1 MKQVIITVNGP
12 GEISAWL
19 TPLSRAIK
27 AASLETRVLAC
38 LMPCVFSSGTE
49 RAAVERIGTVDA
61 VAGISESFG
70 LIFRKRYPTGFE
82 PGAETLVLHLGGEL
96 LLSHLLARRL
106 GAPAFAYVE
115 HPAPILKRFERVFY
129 NGLNPMPERIGR
141 RGTEPVGE
149 MMVDAALAKLGVGGR
164 AAREPKTVAIFP
176 GSRDY
181 MAGFLL
187 PYFAEAADRIAAIR
201 PDISFVL
208 PKSDYIADAWYR
220 DFPAPEAN
228 RDWRASA
235 VTHHAEDGAEWF
247 ETSAG
252 TRIEAVSNG
261 EVLKRA
267 AVALS
272 NAAVF
277 GGAGDAP
284 RCSAFD
290 LKAHPGA
297 PDPVE
302 DVGLLAADLVLRLIS
317 QEGVE
322 HRHEI
327 DRVAL
332 CGGIEGGAVAVARR
346 IEARRPGHPVLVGHH
361 EIGRPRPDVRAL
373 LVGLGHVAA
382 GPDPAARLRIVA
394 HIGDG
399 ADQPDA
405 AQLPRR
411 GVAAPLLDAGKSE
424 ETDLERAE
432 IDVEHAAVLTL
443 REGRTGRERGKRD
456 DETAKAADVAAGGR
470 GHVHSGIGARLVPEA
485 PAVKSTGAN
494 GDFQRQA
501 VRLSDCRADRKGPS
515 WISRQPR

>member
-27 AASLETRVLAC
+27 AASPETRVLAC

-70 LIFRKRYPTGFE
+70 LIFRKRFPPGFE

-96 LLSHLLARRL
+96 VLSHLLARRI

-164 AAREPKTVAIFP
+164 AAREPKTVAIFA

-208 PKSDYIADAWYR
+208 PKSDYIADAWYC

-235 VTHHAEDGAEWF
+235 VTHHAGDGAEWF

-267 AVALS
+267 AVALTLPGT
-272 NAAVF
+272 NTGELGAAGIPMVTVV
-277 GGAGDAP
+277 P
-284 RCSAFD
+284 TYRRCAEAVP
-290 LKAHPGA
+290 LPG
-297 PDPVE
+297 
-302 DVGLLAADLVLRLIS
+302 LA
-317 QEGVE
+317 
-322 HRHEI
+322 
-327 DRVAL
+327 
-332 CGGIEGGAVAVARR
+332 
-346 IEARRPGHPVLVGHH
+346 
-361 EIGRPRPDVRAL
+361 
-373 LVGLGHVAA
+373 GHVTRIPLIGNEIKVFAA
-382 GPDPAARLRIVA
+382 GLALKKKRILS
-394 HIGDG
+394 I
-399 ADQPDA
+399 PS
-405 AQLPRR
+405 R
-411 GVAAPLLDAGKSE
+411 
-424 ETDLERAE
+424 
-432 IDVEHAAVLTL
+432 
-443 REGRTGRERGKRD
+443 RTGRTITPELIGRDLHDTICREVIALVDDATEASARVREAMGPPGAAERL
-456 DETAKAADVAAGGR
+456 AGE
-470 GHVHSGIGARLVPEA
+470 ILARLGTAPEGA
-485 PAVKSTGAN
+485 PPGLDTAARTA
-494 GDFQRQA
+494 
-501 VRLSDCRADRKGPS
+501 
-515 WISRQPR
+515 